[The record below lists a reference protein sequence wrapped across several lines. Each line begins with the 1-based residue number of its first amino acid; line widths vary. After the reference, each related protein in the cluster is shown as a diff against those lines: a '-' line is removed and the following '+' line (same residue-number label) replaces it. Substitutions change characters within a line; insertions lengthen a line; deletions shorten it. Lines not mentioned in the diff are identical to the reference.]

1 MCMCVHVCV
10 CVHACACVCVCV
22 LFKCMHDM
30 FLQGCRENQSCAQ
43 MQKQEKLGQVSGF
56 GDWQCIQYKYWFCVS
71 GSLSSLPSLFFLS
84 LHLTSHSP
92 ETLPSTFISI
102 KIRSSGFVYLCLI
115 LVLQLIQMSEF
126 IITVAVVTLL
136 VLRLLLD
143 FDARVS
149 HKSKVRMVERR
160 YRGKSCH
167 VLGVLTCA
175 PPITD
180 VLLN

>member
-1 MCMCVHVCV
+1 M
-10 CVHACACVCVCV
+10 
-22 LFKCMHDM
+22 
-30 FLQGCRENQSCAQ
+30 
-43 MQKQEKLGQVSGF
+43 
-56 GDWQCIQYKYWFCVS
+56 
-71 GSLSSLPSLFFLS
+71 
-84 LHLTSHSP
+84 
-92 ETLPSTFISI
+92 
-102 KIRSSGFVYLCLI
+102 
-115 LVLQLIQMSEF
+115 IQMSEF